1 MIGIKEYNKKIVSLK
16 NTRKMTKTMKMVSA
30 SKFKKAHKAQLSAE
44 DYVHKLTKL
53 MERVSTSLPTN
64 HPLLRTKRVVTRSL
78 IVLFTSDKGL
88 CGGFNNNLIRKTRHW
103 ITENSFKYTTIDMS
117 FCGRRGYMSFRRS
130 AEVNTYYENITL
142 KPDFNDALELAK
154 DITDSFI
161 KDQYE
166 EIYLAYNRFDGPLTQ
181 TPVIEKILPLDLSV
195 FTKSDILPEITPKKK
210 GPKSEDY
217 SYEPEA
223 KEIFSFLM
231 PKFLNFKIFFTLL
244 ENAAGEHGARMSAMD
259 KASTNT
265 GDLIDRYTLL
275 RNRARQA
282 AITTELI
289 EIISGAEALK

>member
-1 MIGIKEYNKKIVSLK
+1 MIGIKEFNKKIVSLK
-16 NTRKMTKTMKMVSA
+16 NTGKMTKTMKMVSA

-117 FCGRRGYMSFRRS
+117 FCGRRGHMSFRRT
-130 AEVNTYYENITL
+130 AKVNKYYENITV
-142 KPDFNDALELAK
+142 KPEFDDALELAQ
-154 DITDSFI
+154 DITESFL
-161 KDQYE
+161 KDDYE

-181 TPVIEKILPLDLSV
+181 TPVIEKILPMEASAFSV
-195 FTKSDILPEITPKKK
+195 PEITPGKKV
-210 GPKSEDY
+210 PRSQDY
-217 SYEPEA
+217 SYEPEE
-223 KEIFSFLM
+223 KEIFAFLM
-231 PKFLNFKIFFTLL
+231 PKFLNFKIFYTLL

-259 KASTNT
+259 KASQNSA
-265 GDLIDRYTLL
+265 DMIERYTLL

-282 AITTELI
+282 SITTELI
-289 EIISGAEALK
+289 EIISGSEALK